1 VSFFLDQVVNGLTS
15 GAEYALVAAGLALIF
30 GVLEIVNF
38 AHGEFFMLGSYLLW
52 IGEAHLGLPYGVA
65 APVGIVGMAVFGGV
79 FYLLVIR
86 RILGK
91 GWQIQL
97 VATLAVSILMINLAI
112 VLAGSLPKNVHSS
125 LAASGLSA
133 GGLHVSY
140 QRIVVVVAALVS
152 FTALALFLRLTKTGK
167 SMRAVAQNRE
177 AASVA
182 GIPIQ
187 RVGFVAVMCAAAL
200 AGVASVTISPLY
212 NVSPTMGSLP
222 VIKAFAAVI
231 MGGFGNVTGAII
243 SAFVLGLAEAF
254 SIGYVSSAYADA
266 IVFSLMII
274 VLLVRPQGVF
284 GKAVR
289 A

>member
-1 VSFFLDQVVNGLTS
+1 MEFFLDQVVNGLTS

-30 GVLEIVNF
+30 GVLEVVNF

-52 IGEAHLGLPYGVA
+52 LGEAHLGLPYGLA
-65 APVGIVGMAVFGGV
+65 AVLGVLAMAVFGGV
-79 FYLLVIR
+79 FYLAVIR

-125 LAASGLSA
+125 LGESSLSVGA
-133 GGLHVSY
+133 LHVSL
-140 QRIVVVVAALVS
+140 QRIGVLAAAVLS
-152 FTALALFLRLTKTGK
+152 FAALALFLRRTKTGK

-177 AASVA
+177 AAAVA

-187 RVGFVAVMCAAAL
+187 RVGFVAVVCAAAL

-212 NVSPTMGSLP
+212 DVSPTMGSLP

-266 IVFSLMII
+266 IVFGLMIA
-274 VLLVRPQGVF
+274 VLLLRPQGVF
-284 GKAVR
+284 GTAVR